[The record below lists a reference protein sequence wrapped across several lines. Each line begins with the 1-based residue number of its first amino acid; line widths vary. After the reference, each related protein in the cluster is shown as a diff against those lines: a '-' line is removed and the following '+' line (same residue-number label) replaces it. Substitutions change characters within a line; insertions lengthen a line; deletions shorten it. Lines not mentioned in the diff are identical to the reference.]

1 MPLAYSRKFA
11 GLYQSLDY
19 HRVVDLKT
27 EDTESALEL
36 VLAHLD
42 NREQLKA
49 EVAASGA
56 IIRRKLD
63 AYGVALEQI
72 LSTLH
77 QPQAAYQR

>member
-1 MPLAYSRKFA
+1 
-11 GLYQSLDY
+11 
-19 HRVVDLKT
+19 
-27 EDTESALEL
+27 
-36 VLAHLD
+36 LAHLD

-63 AYGVALEQI
+63 AYSAALEQI
-72 LSTLH
+72 LATLH

>member
-27 EDTESALEL
+27 EDTDSALEL

-63 AYGVALEQI
+63 AYSAALEQI
-72 LSTLH
+72 LATLH